1 MGLSFENRLLL
12 TVALHDY
19 GVEYPWSIPSVLFCH
34 LFTARK
40 EVKPT
45 IQPLYSSKPVPDGAS
60 SLLQVRHR
68 GSGGS
73 KRQCRVRQAAGN
85 SVFSHGADEAVSV
98 PNILYAED
106 PKYYD
111 SFPAVI
117 DFYSAQ
123 DNAVRFWHSPIT

>member
-1 MGLSFENRLLL
+1 MYNSQL
-12 TVALHDY
+12 
-19 GVEYPWSIPSVLFCH
+19 
-34 LFTARK
+34 
-40 EVKPT
+40 
-45 IQPLYSSKPVPDGAS
+45 VPGGAS
-60 SLLQVRHR
+60 SLLQVCHR
-68 GSGGS
+68 SSSGNS
-73 KRQCRVRQAAGN
+73 NRQSRVRQAAVN
-85 SVFSHGADEAVSV
+85 SVYSHGTDEAVSV